1 MPISLRQLQRW
12 VWRRTVQR
20 KDTAPPA
27 LADVA
32 SEDLYFVP
40 PNVNLDYAPTFGFAR
55 FLNKEHEGWANW
67 PLTKDRIVD
76 HQIFGWLRRADAL
89 KLYEM
94 AALCKGDILELGTHQ
109 GLSSHIMTGAL
120 RAFGDAGRRRIYTI
134 DLDEPCVNKARENL
148 DSAIAEGLVDA
159 RVGEAGEVCRGYI
172 AQGKR
177 FGFVFVD
184 HSHYY
189 GPMREVCGLLG
200 ELVEPDGFVLFHD
213 FTDPRSAFPE
223 PGKPEP
229 DFGVLAAC
237 VEALPGAEFEY
248 FGAFGCAGLY
258 RRCRNAPAS
267 PIMR

>member
-1 MPISLRQLQRW
+1 MPISSQLKRW
-12 VWRRTVQR
+12 LWRKSINR
-20 KDTAPPA
+20 KDAAPPQ

-40 PNVNLDYAPTFGFAR
+40 PNVNLDYVPTFGFDG
-55 FLNKEHEGWANW
+55 FLNKEHQAWATW
-67 PLTKDRIVD
+67 PLTPDRIID
-76 HQIFGWLRRADAL
+76 HPIFGWLRRADAL

-94 AALCKGDILELGTHQ
+94 AALCQGDILELGTHQ
-109 GLSSHIMTGAL
+109 GLSSHIMAQAL
-120 RAFGDAGRRRIYTI
+120 RSFGDTGKRRIYTV
-134 DLDEPCVNKARENL
+134 DLDEPCVRQARLNL
-148 DSAIAEGLVDA
+148 ATEIAEGLVDA
-159 RVGEAGEVCRGYI
+159 RLGEAGDVCRSYI

-189 GPMREVCGLLG
+189 GPMREVCQLLG
-200 ELVEPDGFVLFHD
+200 QLVEPGGFVLFHD

-223 PGKPEP
+223 QGKPEP

-237 VEALPGAEFEY
+237 VKALPKPEFEY

-258 RRCRNAPAS
+258 RHPS
-267 PIMR
+267 